1 MTAYPE
7 LLATIA
13 RLSRALIAQED
24 VTSETATARRE
35 LIRQAIAQGYTLQA
49 IGDMSG
55 LSRQRVSQLAKDV
68 DQ

>member
-35 LIRQAIAQGYTLQA
+35 LIRQAIQQA
-49 IGDMSG
+49 LLWEIMCITATGHP
-55 LSRQRVSQLAKDV
+55 
-68 DQ
+68 